1 VPMPLLV
8 LLSPWFLLLMLAAF
22 VRRPAAQEALGD
34 ALTGD
39 PAAIRH
45 LIEELGP
52 VIRARVRRVLSRNP
66 ARVPCLNQDVDELI
80 QETFLVLFADDSAL
94 LRRWDPER
102 GMSLPNWVGQVA
114 EREAGRYLRARSAAK
129 RRGEELTAPDDLT
142 MQHAA
147 DGGEGADEQL
157 ERDQRRRDLLGRIR
171 AALTPET
178 FLVFDL
184 LYVRLLSAP
193 EVAQMLG
200 CEVQAVY
207 TRRSRIR
214 TTLGKVVAE
223 LEADEAAARA

>member
-1 VPMPLLV
+1 M
-8 LLSPWFLLLMLAAF
+8 
-22 VRRPAAQEALGD
+22 
-34 ALTGD
+34 
-39 PAAIRH
+39 
-45 LIEELGP
+45 
-52 VIRARVRRVLSRNP
+52 IRARVRRVLSRNP

>member
-1 VPMPLLV
+1 MPLL
-8 LLSPWFLLLMLAAF
+8 LLLTPWFLVLVLAAF

-34 ALTGD
+34 ALAGD
-39 PAAIRH
+39 PGAVRV

-52 VIRARVRRVLSRNP
+52 VVRARVRRVLSRNP
-66 ARVPCLNQDVDELI
+66 ARVPCLHQDVDELV
-80 QETFLVLFADDSAL
+80 QETFLVLFADDSSL

-102 GMSLPNWVGQVA
+102 GMSLPNYVGQIA
-114 EREAGRYLRARSAAK
+114 EREAGRYLRARSTAK

-147 DGGEGADEQL
+147 AGGEGADEQL
-157 ERDQRRRDLLGRIR
+157 ERDERHRRILDHLR
-171 AALTPET
+171 AALTPES
-178 FLVFDL
+178 FQVFDL
-184 LYVRLLSAP
+184 IYVRLLSAP

-214 TTLGKVVAE
+214 TTLKKVMAE
-223 LEADEAAARA
+223 LEADEATAGA